1 MNEQQTPPPPK
12 AEQDQNIFLA
22 VVIGMGRTTTITSRL
37 SPARYWQRL
46 EMIGIETE
54 HKYLFEELSRRL
66 NGAR

>member
-12 AEQDQNIFLA
+12 AEQDQNIFRRCYRNGKDHNHHFETFA
-22 VVIGMGRTTTITSRL
+22 GPVR
-37 SPARYWQRL
+37 QRL
-46 EMIGIETE
+46 EKIGIETE